1 MFSIQSGRV
10 NNRSLQLRP
19 LTIEDLE
26 QVLPLEQRCFGGYWS
41 QSIFET
47 ELKTKGCYYVM
58 LQDLHNPKNILAYGG
73 FWQIFEEAHLT
84 TLAVDPQCQGI
95 GLGALLLG
103 HLMTVAQNQEAHW
116 MTLEVRPSNQQAIKL
131 YQRYGFAELGRRKG
145 YYPDNEDALLFW
157 YQNLHLA
164 EAENCLK
171 EHHDQCLAKL
181 RDQGIELSLKNVA
194 YLTQGE
200 LS

>member
-1 MFSIQSGRV
+1 MSSLKSGRAHPQH
-10 NNRSLQLRP
+10 LQLGS
-19 LTIEDLE
+19 LTMEDLQ
-26 QVLPLEQRCFGGYWS
+26 QVLPIEQQCFGGYWS

-47 ELKTKGCYYVM
+47 ELKTKGCYYVK
-58 LQDLHNPKNILAYGG
+58 LQDLHNSKDILAYGG

-84 TLAVDPQCQGI
+84 TLAVDPQYQGI

-103 HLMTVAQNQEAHW
+103 HLMTVAQIQEAHW

-131 YQRYGFAELGRRKG
+131 YQRYGFGELGRRKG

-157 YQNLHLA
+157 YQNLHLV
-164 EAENCLK
+164 EARKCLE
-171 EHHDQCLAKL
+171 EHHHQCVAKL
-181 RDQGIELSLKNVA
+181 KTQGIELSSKNVA

>member
-1 MFSIQSGRV
+1 MSSLKSSRAYPQE
-10 NNRSLQLRP
+10 LQLSP
-19 LTIEDLE
+19 LTMEDLA
-26 QVLPLEQRCFGGYWS
+26 QVLIIEQQCFGGYWS

-47 ELKTKGCYYVM
+47 ELKTKGCCYVR
-58 LQDLHNPKNILAYGG
+58 LQDSKNILAYGG

-84 TLAVDPQCQGI
+84 TLAVDPQYQGI

-103 HLMTVAQNQEAHW
+103 HLMTVAQSQEAHW

-131 YQRYGFAELGRRKG
+131 YQRYGFGELGRRKG

-164 EAENCLK
+164 EARKCLK
-171 EHHDQCLAKL
+171 EHHQQCLAKL
-181 RDQGIELSLKNVA
+181 KSRGIEISSKNVA
-194 YLTQGE
+194 YLTRGE